1 MSFHKFVATDHDP
14 QAPVAKKA
22 APKKTTK
29 APLAS
34 KKHPNDSLSDT
45 GSDAVCSPP
54 KKKTKADDD
63 DGDLNAES
71 SVKAATSNKNASEV
85 YQKVRRI
92 NQSDPNETDAFVAF
106 AKRTCF
112 KAS

>member
-92 NQSDPNETDAFVAF
+92 NQSGSQWNWRFRSFRKENMF
-106 AKRTCF
+106 
-112 KAS
+112 